1 MSITIFIG
9 DKDMWISS
17 KLLFLVT
24 LSFTLYAC
32 KPKEYKQNKQ
42 QETDIQ
48 FINNRDLH
56 YKILNIACDSCFP
69 IHDIGYRVRIKL
81 SNKEDSI
88 IKTIKRETWLSLL
101 QDSTTDYAT
110 NALLYGLYDRDAIV
124 LLCHRDINDWRLS
137 MKENDLIYWKKHIK

>member
-1 MSITIFIG
+1 MSVKTFIG

-32 KPKEYKQNKQ
+32 KPKENKQNKQ

-56 YKILNIACDSCFP
+56 YKILKIACDSC
-69 IHDIGYRVRIKL
+69 
-81 SNKEDSI
+81 
-88 IKTIKRETWLSLL
+88 SLFMIL
-101 QDSTTDYAT
+101 
-110 NALLYGLYDRDAIV
+110 AIV
-124 LLCHRDINDWRLS
+124 FA
-137 MKENDLIYWKKHIK
+137 

>member
-32 KPKEYKQNKQ
+32 KPKENKQNKQ

-56 YKILNIACDSCFP
+56 YKILKITCDSRFTT
-69 IHDIGYRVRIKL
+69 HDIGYRVCIKL
-81 SNKEDSI
+81 SRTRRIVSLRLSREKHGCLSFKTPQLTMQRTLYCIAYTSETQLSYSI
-88 IKTIKRETWLSLL
+88 IKI
-101 QDSTTDYAT
+101 
-110 NALLYGLYDRDAIV
+110 
-124 LLCHRDINDWRLS
+124 S
-137 MKENDLIYWKKHIK
+137 MTGDFR

>member
-32 KPKEYKQNKQ
+32 KPKENKQNKQ

-56 YKILNIACDSCFP
+56 YKILMVACDSCVP

-81 SNKEDSI
+81 SDKED
-88 IKTIKRETWLSLL
+88 TIKRETWLSLL

-110 NALLYGLYDRDAIV
+110 NALLYSLYERDAIV

-137 MKENDLIYWKKHIK
+137 MKESDLIYWKKHIK

>member
-1 MSITIFIG
+1 M
-9 DKDMWISS
+9 
-17 KLLFLVT
+17 V
-24 LSFTLYAC
+24 
-32 KPKEYKQNKQ
+32 
-42 QETDIQ
+42 
-48 FINNRDLH
+48 
-56 YKILNIACDSCFP
+56 ACDSCVP

-81 SNKEDSI
+81 SDKEDSI

-137 MKENDLIYWKKHIK
+137 MKESDLIFWKKHIK

>member
-1 MSITIFIG
+1 MDILQIT
-9 DKDMWISS
+9 
-17 KLLFLVT
+17 FL
-24 LSFTLYAC
+24 SNAIFTLYAC

-48 FINNRDLH
+48 FINNQDLH
-56 YKILNIACDSCFP
+56 YKILKIACDSCFP
-69 IHDIGYRVRIKL
+69 IHDIGYRVRINL

-110 NALLYGLYDRDAIV
+110 NALLYGLYDREAIV

-137 MKENDLIYWKKHIK
+137 MKESDLIFWKKHIK

>member
-1 MSITIFIG
+1 
-9 DKDMWISS
+9 MWISS

-56 YKILNIACDSCFP
+56 YKILKIACDSCFP

-110 NALLYGLYDRDAIV
+110 NALLYSLYERDAIV

-137 MKENDLIYWKKHIK
+137 MKESDLIYWKKHIKY

>member
-9 DKDMWISS
+9 DKDMCISS

-32 KPKEYKQNKQ
+32 KPKENKQNKQ

-56 YKILNIACDSCFP
+56 YKILKIACDSCFP
-69 IHDIGYRVRIKL
+69 IYDIGYRVRIKL
-81 SNKEDSI
+81 SDKEDSI
-88 IKTIKRETWLSLL
+88 IKTIKRET
-101 QDSTTDYAT
+101 
-110 NALLYGLYDRDAIV
+110 
-124 LLCHRDINDWRLS
+124 
-137 MKENDLIYWKKHIK
+137 